1 MLNNTIILEIS
12 LLVLFKFFDIVLFMS
27 GENKKRIER
36 VLEIRRSSASGPIKS
51 AKKYDRKKSKKESLE
66 EDEKE

>member
-1 MLNNTIILEIS
+1 
-12 LLVLFKFFDIVLFMS
+12 MS
-27 GENKKRIER
+27 GENKKRIKR

-66 EDEKE
+66 EEEKE